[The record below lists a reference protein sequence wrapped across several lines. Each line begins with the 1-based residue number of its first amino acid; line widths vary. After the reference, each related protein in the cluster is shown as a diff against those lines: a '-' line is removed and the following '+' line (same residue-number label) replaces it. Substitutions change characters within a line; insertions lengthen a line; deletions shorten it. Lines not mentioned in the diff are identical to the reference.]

1 MNRNSLYSYFIA
13 FFAFVFLTETVM
25 PAFNRPALYFGIII
39 FEFVMNALLNP
50 LSWAVY
56 YVHFR
61 KRAWFRRS
69 TLLLGYEI
77 IIGFISSLF
86 GLSSQALLFPYGGA
100 FTNPAEIFIVLN
112 LANPVS
118 WIIIYLSVGKR
129 RGRSNDPLENYY
141 LSTGEGNSQVHGTVG
156 SPDSESTGKS
166 LFRDISGNEAAGRS
180 TVKSQAARFDE
191 HGEAVT
197 LVGFAGDG
205 KTTFTAMFLHASSYI
220 DSIPGFDLLVENASP
235 VVRDGMQRLLDGEW
249 PSLTLRSEYRTQTS
263 LTLIKESKVKSRRV
277 NLTINDLSGEFWRE
291 VSSEGTDSVDKVQRL
306 ARENPSALAMIR
318 ARKYIV
324 TINCEDFRK
333 WDTGQL
339 DFMDLFKAIR
349 SLSGEKVVRKP
360 TAIVFTKLD
369 YLDDEVQD
377 MPGERIL
384 QNYMPFLYSYIKE
397 HFNRNTFGFFKV
409 GIRMNDLGKPQVY
422 NEDNRRR
429 LAILG
434 GGKIGE
440 FPDIVRWM
448 LD

>member
-1 MNRNSLYSYFIA
+1 
-13 FFAFVFLTETVM
+13 M
-25 PAFNRPALYFGIII
+25 PVFNRPGLYFGIII
-39 FEFVMNALLNP
+39 FEFVINALFNP

-61 KRAWFRRS
+61 RQAWFKRS

-77 IIGFISSLF
+77 IIGFLASLF
-86 GLSSQALLFPYGGA
+86 GLGSQAILFPYGGA

-112 LANPVS
+112 LANPIS
-118 WIIIYLSVGKR
+118 WAIIYLSIGKR
-129 RGRSNDPLENYY
+129 RSRADRLLEEAVK
-141 LSTGEGNSQVHGTVG
+141 SVDTGNSSIHEAIG
-156 SPDSESTGKS
+156 SQD
-166 LFRDISGNEAAGRS
+166 NEAAGGSLFKDISWNDRRDQPG
-180 TVKSQAARFDE
+180 KDAAAARIDE

-220 DSIPGFDLLVENASP
+220 DSIPGFDLLVEDASP

-263 LTLIKESKVKSRRV
+263 LTLIKESRVRGRRV

-291 VSSEGTDSVDKVQRL
+291 VASDSADSIAKVKRL
-306 ARENPSALAMIR
+306 AGENPSALSMIK
-318 ARKYIV
+318 AGKYIV

-333 WDTGQL
+333 WDTGQF
-339 DFMDLFKAIR
+339 DFMDLFRAIR
-349 SLSGEKVVRKP
+349 NISGEKVVKKP

-369 YLDDEVQD
+369 YLDEEVQE

-384 QNYMPFLYSYIKE
+384 QDFMPFLYSYIKE
-397 HFNRNTFGFFKV
+397 HFNRGTFGFFKV
-409 GIRMNDLGKPQVY
+409 GVRMNDLGKPQVY
-422 NEDNRRR
+422 SEDNKRR

-434 GGKIGE
+434 GGSIGE